1 MSELMDSGMRGK
13 DSLQKRIHELEDK
26 CDGHE
31 DDLHDKKSTIYNL

>member
-1 MSELMDSGMRGK
+1 MDLDKKGK

-31 DDLHDKKSTIYNL
+31 DDLHDKKSKIYNL